1 MNASPDGHLVVVS
14 GPSGAGKSTILDA
27 VLERHTDVQ
36 FSVSATTRSPRHHE
50 IDGRE
55 YHFLER
61 AEFEQLIEDD
71 RVLEWAEYGGHLY
84 GTLLREVEPVLRSGK
99 DVILDIENEGAKQVR
114 RHMPDAV
121 LIFIRPPSLA
131 VLEERLRGRGDTSDD
146 DIDRRLAVAEAQ
158 IAEAPT
164 VYDHIVLNDH
174 VETAI
179 GRVLDI
185 LAALGDPEA
194 GTPAPSTT

>member
-1 MNASPDGHLVVVS
+1 MVVS

-84 GTLLREVEPVLRSGK
+84 GTLLREVEPVLSSGK

-114 RHMPDAV
+114 RHMPNAV

-131 VLEERLRGRGDTSDD
+131 ELEERLRGRGDTSDD

-185 LAALGDPEA
+185 LAGLGDPEA

>member
-71 RVLEWAEYGGHLY
+71 RVLE
-84 GTLLREVEPVLRSGK
+84 
-99 DVILDIENEGAKQVR
+99 
-114 RHMPDAV
+114 
-121 LIFIRPPSLA
+121 
-131 VLEERLRGRGDTSDD
+131 
-146 DIDRRLAVAEAQ
+146 
-158 IAEAPT
+158 
-164 VYDHIVLNDH
+164 
-174 VETAI
+174 
-179 GRVLDI
+179 
-185 LAALGDPEA
+185 
-194 GTPAPSTT
+194 